1 MDLAMPRAKALGGG
15 AAARNAIGRMR
26 DRSGQATVELALA
39 LPVAVAIAVMLVN
52 ALLFFSECAAFD
64 RAFRG
69 AVRVHATSPAYGQ
82 DAGASCALIA
92 QELER
97 AFSDEGLAVE
107 VAASGGGAGHTTFTA
122 TLSFAPTLFGRGPV
136 ESVFGV
142 SLPRL
147 AHTVTMTID
156 QYKPGVIA

>member
-1 MDLAMPRAKALGGG
+1 MDVRRSGAQAAGVRALVRAAKAR
-15 AAARNAIGRMR
+15 AA
-26 DRSGQATVELALA
+26 DSSGQATVELALA
-39 LPVAVAIAVMLVN
+39 LPVAIAIALIAVN

-82 DAGASCALIA
+82 DVGESCALID
-92 QELER
+92 QTLEA
-97 AFSDEGLAVE
+97 AFPADYLETE
-107 VAASGGGAGHTTFTA
+107 VSSSGGGVGHVTFTG
-122 TLSFAPTLFGRGPV
+122 TISFSPTLFGRGPV

-147 AHTVTMTID
+147 SHSVSMTVD
-156 QYKPGVIA
+156 QYKPGVVV